1 MVLHT
6 EEYSGTIYLD
16 STVYLVNVVSIAR
29 SFCSLVNPGVH
40 ALSALHKLAVVL
52 SLGLLDISQ

>member
-1 MVLHT
+1 MHACMVLHT
-6 EEYSGTIYLD
+6 EEYSGTVRI
-16 STVYLVNVVSIAR
+16 YLVNVVSNAR